1 MESALSEAKGRTLMR
16 LPRYAVPHCAG
27 RGSYCYGAFLRC
39 SLFKKHFMKKIFF
52 SLALFISVIALAQS
66 RDEVSIRKVLNE
78 QTRAWNDGNL
88 EEFMQ
93 GYWKNDSLMFI
104 GKSGINW
111 GWKKT
116 LENYKRGYP
125 DTATMGK
132 LSFNIIVVKRLSSEY
147 YYVVGKWMLTR
158 SVGNLSGY
166 YNLLF
171 KKIKSQWVII
181 ADHSS

>member
-1 MESALSEAKGRTLMR
+1 MKNGIL
-16 LPRYAVPHCAG
+16 LPV
-27 RGSYCYGAFLRC
+27 L
-39 SLFKKHFMKKIFF
+39 FF
-52 SLALFISVIALAQS
+52 SLAAFTQS
-66 RDEVSIRKVLNE
+66 TDEITIRKVLDD
-78 QTRAWNDGNL
+78 QIRAWNKGDIEG
-88 EEFMQ
+88 FMQ

-111 GWKKT
+111 GWQKT

-125 DTATMGK
+125 DTAAMGK
-132 LSFNIIVVKRLSSEY
+132 LSFDIILIKKLSPEY

-158 SVGNLSGY
+158 SIGDLSGH

-171 KKIKSQWVII
+171 RRVNGLWLII